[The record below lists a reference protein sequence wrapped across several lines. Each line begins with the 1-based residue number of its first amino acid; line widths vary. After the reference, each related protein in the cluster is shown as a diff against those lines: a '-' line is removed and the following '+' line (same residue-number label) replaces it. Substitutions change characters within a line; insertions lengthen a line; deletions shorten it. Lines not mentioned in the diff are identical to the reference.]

1 MPLEHKSVRPV
12 VAAKMARQK
21 PYKNECEAAL
31 LRGSNEKHELRL
43 GLEMTLLA
51 CSEKTTWAAL
61 QHMCME

>member
-21 PYKNECEAAL
+21 PHKNKCEAAL
-31 LRGSNEKHELRL
+31 LRGSSEKHELRF
-43 GLEMTLLA
+43 GLEMNLLA
-51 CSEKTTWAAL
+51 CSEEATGTAL